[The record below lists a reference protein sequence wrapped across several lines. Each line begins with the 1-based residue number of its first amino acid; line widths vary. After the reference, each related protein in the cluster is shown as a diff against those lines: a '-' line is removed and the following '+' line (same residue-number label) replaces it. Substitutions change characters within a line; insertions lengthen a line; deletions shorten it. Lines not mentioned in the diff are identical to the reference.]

1 MPLAWISCSPTKV
14 GPLLP
19 GLSRRNECASCSHP
33 IRTLARQFHLQVPA
47 GSPGKTHA
55 LSSSAASPLS
65 NGDRWS
71 NRGLES
77 PASFLSSSSGRQTV
91 PAHAIPL
98 NVADRAVLAS
108 ILEYLYTAKGA
119 PEALMTFLFEEQLP
133 AAQEVS
139 AADRLRSDMLFMWCG
154 PVGRCRYAG

>member
-14 GPLLP
+14 GPCCLRRLDATNALRAAILYARSP
-19 GLSRRNECASCSHP
+19 GNFISK
-33 IRTLARQFHLQVPA
+33 FLQ
-47 GSPGKTHA
+47 GSQGKTHA
-55 LSSSAASPLS
+55 LSLSAASPMS
-65 NGDRWS
+65 NGNRWS

-139 AADRLRSDMLFMWCG
+139 AEDRLRSDMLFMWCG